1 LIVSGCLFFSINTC
15 VIKQKEINLN
25 KFKNIEKMKNSTL
38 NEIRT
43 KKMEQ
48 EIEKKVEFK
57 NFIEQVKKE
66 MILTGVYYKKAK
78 FQCFNDNMFTYG
90 YSNHSA
96 FFEFTITCDDT
107 LLDKMTIKDLLE
119 LKNIQWFDNRIFCKQ
134 TMEVL
139 GNISYSALV

>member
-1 LIVSGCLFFSINTC
+1 
-15 VIKQKEINLN
+15 
-25 KFKNIEKMKNSTL
+25 MKNLTL

-66 MILTGVYYKKAK
+66 MILAGVYYKKAK

-90 YSNHSA
+90 YSNHST
-96 FFEFTITCDDT
+96 FFEFTIMCDDT

-139 GNISYSALV
+139 GKVSYSVLVK